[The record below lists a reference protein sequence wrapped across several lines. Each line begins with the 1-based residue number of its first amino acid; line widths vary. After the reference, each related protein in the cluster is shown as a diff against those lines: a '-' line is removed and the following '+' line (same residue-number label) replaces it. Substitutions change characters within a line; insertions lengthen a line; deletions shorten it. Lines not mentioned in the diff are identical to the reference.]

1 MTTDQVVSYVHG
13 YSERETERLY
23 DQAGSV
29 RDLIH
34 PDTAYPPG
42 SVVLEAGCGV
52 GAQTLTLAQNSRKAK
67 FISIDWSEDSLAL
80 ARDVIN
86 RNKISNVEFLHADIF
101 DLPIDEKGVDHVFVC
116 HLLEHLVDPVAGLMT
131 LQKHLKKGGSITVF
145 EGDHGSCYF
154 HPQTKEAAQ
163 AWNCLI
169 EVQKRLGANSLI
181 GRELFPLIKASGFRN
196 IRVVPKMLYI
206 DQTSPELRESFVK
219 KTIIPMVE
227 GVKAQSLDLGLIDKR
242 AWQNGIEGLHRTR
255 TDESGVFCYTFFKGT
270 AIR

>member
-34 PDTAYPPG
+34 SDTAYPPG

-52 GAQTLTLAQNSRKAK
+52 GAQTLTLAQNSPKAT
-67 FISIDWSEDSLAL
+67 FLSIDWAEGSLAL
-80 ARDVIN
+80 ARELIN
-86 RNKISNVEFLHADIF
+86 QNKISNVEFLHADIF
-101 DLPIDEKGVDHVFVC
+101 NLPIDEECVDHIFVC
-116 HLLEHLVDPVAGLMT
+116 HLLEHLFDPVAGLMI
-131 LQKHLKKGGSITVF
+131 LQKYLKRDGSITVF

-154 HPQTKEAAQ
+154 HPQNKEATQ

-169 EVQKRLGANSLI
+169 EVQKKLGANSLI
-181 GRELFPLIKASGFRN
+181 GRELFPLIKASEFRN
-196 IRVVPKMLYI
+196 VCVVPKMVYI
-206 DQTSPELRESFVK
+206 DQAFPELRESFVN

-227 GVKAQSLDLGLIDKR
+227 GVKTQSLDLGLINER
-242 AWQNGIEGLHRTR
+242 AWQKGIEGLHRTR
-255 TDESGVFCYTFFKGT
+255 TDENGVFCYTFFKGT

>member
-1 MTTDQVVSYVHG
+1 MTTDQDIRYVHG
-13 YSERETERLY
+13 YSARETERLY

-29 RDLIH
+29 KDLIH
-34 PDTAYPPG
+34 SDTAYPVG
-42 SVVLEAGCGV
+42 SVILEAGCGV
-52 GAQTLTLAQNSRKAK
+52 GAQTLTLAQNSPAAK

-80 ARDVIN
+80 ARDVIH
-86 RNKISNVEFLHADIF
+86 RNQISNVDFFHADIF
-101 DLPIDEKGVDHVFVC
+101 DLPLDEKCVDHLFVC
-116 HLLEHLVDPVAGLMT
+116 HLLEHLVDPVAGLLT

-154 HPQTKEAAQ
+154 HPETKEAVQ

-181 GRELFPLIKASGFRN
+181 GRELFPLMKTSGFRN
-196 IRVVPKMLYI
+196 IHVVPKMLYI
-206 DQTSPELRESFVK
+206 DQSSPELRESFVI

-227 GVKAQSLDLGLIDKR
+227 GVKAQSLSLGLIDEEI
-242 AWQNGIEGLHRTR
+242 WQKGIEDLHRTQ
-255 TDESGVFCYTFFKGT
+255 TDEGGVFCYTFFKGT